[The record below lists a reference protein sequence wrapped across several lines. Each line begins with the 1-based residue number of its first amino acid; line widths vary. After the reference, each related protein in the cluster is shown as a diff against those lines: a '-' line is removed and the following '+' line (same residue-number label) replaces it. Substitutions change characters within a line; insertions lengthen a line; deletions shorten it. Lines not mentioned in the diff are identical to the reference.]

1 MSSEDSKRTSLQETY
16 RVCLPFRKLPSACPC
31 CQRRFLWG
39 WLDDDLSTPTEPAA
53 KDASIRILRIR
64 RPDQTLFCP
73 QCEERILN

>member
-1 MSSEDSKRTSLQETY
+1 MSSEDSRRIPLQESL

-39 WLDDDLSTPTEPAA
+39 WLDDDFCDPPQAEAN
-53 KDASIRILRIR
+53 DDRIRMRRIR

-73 QCEERILN
+73 QCEERIMN